1 MEFSIFFV
9 ILFNC
14 FNSSQFSECILGL
27 AFEIGFWGQGVHHAS
42 TQQKKLTMR
51 TKHLLQTFL
60 VALFS
65 ILMITDYATASTFGG
80 RTYKVGDYIEIN
92 GVGGVVFAVSN
103 NGQNGKAV
111 SLKEFECDWDSAAQ
125 KCSSLGKG
133 WQLPSISEWRAI
145 DKQKSVIN
153 NTLASMA
160 EKGLSIAFY
169 WSSVEDNSDCAWLFL
184 VGYGSTRYNSKRN
197 AYYVRA
203 FSAF

>member
-1 MEFSIFFV
+1 
-9 ILFNC
+9 
-14 FNSSQFSECILGL
+14 
-27 AFEIGFWGQGVHHAS
+27 
-42 TQQKKLTMR
+42 MR

-92 GVGGVVFAVSN
+92 GVGGVVFAVWN

-111 SLKEFECDWDSAAQ
+111 SLKEFKSDWHSAAQ

-133 WQLPSISEWRAI
+133 WRLPSKSELQAMYN
-145 DKQKSVIN
+145 QKSAIE

-160 EKGLSIAFY
+160 ENGLTKWY
-169 WSSVEDNSDCAWLFL
+169 WSSDEYNSDSAWYVTLNL
-184 VGYGSTRYNSKRN
+184 GGTRNASKRFSI
-197 AYYVRA
+197 YVRA
-203 FSAF
+203 VSDF